1 MAMRKRKRELI
12 AQYEE
17 ECSLSATQEVA
28 KRRKTEDDIPQPEE
42 RAAFAA
48 LLEEEYIRRFL
59 ARDSCLKISD
69 KYLLAMVFTYFR
81 RAGLRS
87 SEYGTFFF
95 PALFLANQF
104 EEDVPYQQEIYRWA
118 LRWTWSMTKDRLLQF
133 RNVLLTRMGFR
144 AWVDR
149 ATCDLIMAQDP
160 DHWAWKRDRNIHHS
174 WAIRW
179 FRRNNALPCSLCNIV
194 PLKKEEDAN
203 I

>member
-12 AQYEE
+12 ALYEE

-69 KYLLAMVFTYFR
+69 KYLLAMVVTYFR

-95 PALFLANQF
+95 PAL
-104 EEDVPYQQEIYRWA
+104 
-118 LRWTWSMTKDRLLQF
+118 
-133 RNVLLTRMGFR
+133 
-144 AWVDR
+144 
-149 ATCDLIMAQDP
+149 
-160 DHWAWKRDRNIHHS
+160 
-174 WAIRW
+174 
-179 FRRNNALPCSLCNIV
+179 
-194 PLKKEEDAN
+194 
-203 I
+203 

>member
-48 LLEEEYIRRFL
+48 LLEEEYIRSFL

-69 KYLLAMVFTYFR
+69 KYLLAMVVTYFR
-81 RAGLRS
+81 RARLRS

-104 EEDVPYQQEIYRWA
+104 EEDVPYQKEIYRWA
-118 LRWTWSMTKDRLLQF
+118 LGWTWSMKKDQLLQI
-133 RNVLLTRMGFR
+133 RNDLLTRMGFR

-160 DHWAWKRDRNIHHS
+160 DHWHGRETGISITAGQSVGSGGTMLYPALSATSFH
-174 WAIRW
+174 A
-179 FRRNNALPCSLCNIV
+179 RRRTV
-194 PLKKEEDAN
+194 
-203 I
+203 